1 MKKNATTNTMYALFA
16 VLFLFASCKKEEEN
30 LEVGFSQ
37 EIENFV
43 PDSTIEKMRDLG
55 MVINEGKQP
64 PSIEGTYFVS
74 PMIMKSSNVPNEG
87 YEIGHRFI
95 NYKYHFYN
103 QNNDELTIEMDAT
116 GINDYNR
123 IISESKGQGAFIAGY
138 NDSFTAFLI
147 EEGYSVKNTFDTSY
161 FSMLTVSSGQIS
173 ASGIKD
179 YHQAIWML
187 DDFGD
192 PHGNLI
198 PVNSGRVFF
207 DSDSLANYTFLEKES
222 NMTKKQSIPHRYP
235 ALISE

>member
-64 PSIEGTYFVS
+64 PSIEGTYLVS
-74 PMIMKSSNVPNEG
+74 PMIMKSSNVPNES
-87 YEIGHRFI
+87 YEIGHQFI

-207 DSDSLANYTFLEKES
+207 DSDSLADYIFMEKKGNINNKKEVVNYL
-222 NMTKKQSIPHRYP
+222 P
-235 ALISE
+235 ATVMN